1 MPKFDATASL
11 RMWAVETE
19 LGGRVLRIPPL
30 PAAEWLPPLMTANLL
45 GLLDLAED
53 VELEELLLDGSVTLA
68 DLTGA
73 LELLLE
79 SASGRSPWSALMLAY
94 TAAEHWHVVG
104 ADLARIGVRFEAI
117 PLGAAL
123 DAIYGSLCRS
133 MDEKGIA
140 RFNGALD
147 RPPVGTIK
155 PEAIRAP
162 RGAKPLPASAEQY
175 VRVRP
180 RSRLRRPQDRQG
192 APTARPTPPPAIPG
206 EGGPPAVG
214 GASPTASP

>member
-1 MPKFDATASL
+1 MPKFDAAASL

-19 LGGRVLRIPPL
+19 LGGRTLRIPPL
-30 PAAEWLPPLMTANLL
+30 PAAEWLPALMTANPL
-45 GLLDLAED
+45 GLLELTED
-53 VELEELLLDGSVTLA
+53 VDLEELLLDGTVTLA
-68 DLTGA
+68 ALTES

-79 SASGRSPWSALMLAY
+79 SASGRTPWCAFLLAY

-133 MDEKGIA
+133 MDEKAIV
-140 RFNGALD
+140 RFNNTLD
-147 RPPVGTIK
+147 RPPVGAIK

-162 RGAKPLPASAEQY
+162 RGAKPLPASAERY

-180 RSRLRRPQDRQG
+180 RTRLRRPQDRPG
-192 APTARPTPPPAIPG
+192 APTGTTTPPP
-206 EGGPPAVG
+206 GPPGRDDPPADGDVNPPE
-214 GASPTASP
+214 SP